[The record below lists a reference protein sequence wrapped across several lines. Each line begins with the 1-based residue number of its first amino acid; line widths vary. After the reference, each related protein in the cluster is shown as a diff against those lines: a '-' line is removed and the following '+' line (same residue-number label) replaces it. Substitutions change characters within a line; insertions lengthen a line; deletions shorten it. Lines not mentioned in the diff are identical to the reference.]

1 MKQVLY
7 NEITSPVQLR
17 CRWVCAQPSHQR
29 CRSSGKQSIK
39 GILRRHGHL
48 HNHQR
53 SSASEVGSRG
63 VQSMMRRL
71 CLAPKVDQERL
82 SHAWSRE
89 AAPWALRLIQL
100 YSQTSPHGADPAAQ
114 ARQLNWAHGCTY
126 VASHLKV
133 LPAGRMLSCQ
143 GHLLPLWKLVVSS
156 RQQALGSPSVS
167 KLFGLVEINVNFEAL
182 AWCVRSKQ
190 RCTQELRS
198 RFPSTAWD
206 AFWLQHKAW
215 ANPSGGKNIY
225 IYTNILYAIFCTLWG
240 DIGLARNMCK
250 FQPQKPGPT
259 QTPCA
264 PPVRELWV
272 ACSATQELPTRP
284 SYAPKTLE
292 QKRKSVGTKKAVLE
306 VLGQKSL
313 CWTRKSHIGTLLPR
327 DVSLH
332 DCRHIE
338 IDA

>member
-1 MKQVLY
+1 M
-7 NEITSPVQLR
+7 QL
-17 CRWVCAQPSHQR
+17 
-29 CRSSGKQSIK
+29 
-39 GILRRHGHL
+39 
-48 HNHQR
+48 
-53 SSASEVGSRG
+53 
-63 VQSMMRRL
+63 
-71 CLAPKVDQERL
+71 
-82 SHAWSRE
+82 
-89 AAPWALRLIQL
+89 
-100 YSQTSPHGADPAAQ
+100 
-114 ARQLNWAHGCTY
+114 
-126 VASHLKV
+126 
-133 LPAGRMLSCQ
+133 
-143 GHLLPLWKLVVSS
+143 
-156 RQQALGSPSVS
+156 
-167 KLFGLVEINVNFEAL
+167 
-182 AWCVRSKQ
+182 
-190 RCTQELRS
+190 
-198 RFPSTAWD
+198 
-206 AFWLQHKAW
+206 
-215 ANPSGGKNIY
+215 
-225 IYTNILYAIFCTLWG
+225 LWG

-313 CWTRKSHIGTLLPR
+313 RWTRKSHIGTLLPR